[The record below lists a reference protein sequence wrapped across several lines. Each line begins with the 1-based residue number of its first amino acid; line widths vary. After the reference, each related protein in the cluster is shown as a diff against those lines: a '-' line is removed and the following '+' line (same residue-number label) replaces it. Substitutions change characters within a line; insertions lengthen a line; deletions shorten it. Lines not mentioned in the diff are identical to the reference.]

1 MGKYNIFVTILL
13 IGFLVTG
20 WFGFRHYQS
29 ELNKNKAIVTELQ
42 MQGDLSK
49 GRANTIFIESKT
61 HLKELAPEIQK
72 DIKDRDAKLNT
83 VGKIETKYEAAVE
96 GALITGPTIV
106 EKSRN
111 DKCVISSLPFSYQD
125 FRLKAYG
132 DIANK
137 TFNYKLTQKFEI
149 IFAET
154 KLSSGAVNNYA
165 ELYELDQSNKRV
177 GRMELV
183 KFDVYKSPTDPKVF
197 KFWDPA
203 IDIMVGAIMNRG
215 YEFDINGNI
224 GISFFSWGRY
234 RNLDWRFLRLATGIN
249 RSGVEFSISPAQ
261 YNVAQPL
268 PIINN
273 LWLTP
278 SFGYVLD
285 TKSYYLG
292 FGIAAQL

>member
-1 MGKYNIFVTILL
+1 MGKYNIFITILL
-13 IGFLVTG
+13 VGVLVTG

-29 ELNKNKAIVTELQ
+29 ELDKNKALVAGFQ
-42 MQGDLSK
+42 MQGDLAK
-49 GRANTIFIESKT
+49 GRSNTIFTESKT

-72 DIKDRDAKLNT
+72 DIKERDAKLNI
-83 VGKIETKYEAAVE
+83 VGKIETKYETAVE

-106 EKSRN
+106 ERSGN
-111 DKCVISSLPFSYQD
+111 DKCVVSSLPFSYKD
-125 FRLKAYG
+125 FRLDASG
-132 DIANK
+132 DAVKK
-137 TFNYKLTQKFEI
+137 TFRYKLTQKFEI

-154 KLSSGAVNNYA
+154 KLASGAINNYA

-177 GRMELV
+177 GRLELT
-183 KFDVYKSPTDPKVF
+183 KFDVYKNPIDPKIF
-197 KFWDPA
+197 KWWDPA

-215 YEFDINGNI
+215 YEFGINGNV
-224 GISFFSWGRY
+224 GVSFFSYGRY

-249 RSGVEFSISPAQ
+249 RSGLEFSVAPAQ
-261 YNVAQPL
+261 YNVAQPI

-278 SFGYVLD
+278 SFGYILD